1 MQPCAVARPPVPA
14 SPRWPQRCHH
24 KALAQLLARGHTRI
38 LLLAHTSPPWA
49 HSAHRRVPRHHHA
62 RCPLQTPPV
71 TSHAVTPRRSRL
83 QARRQGC
90 AARQNPGYNA
100 WCRASVSLHHPKAI
114 LLVPLAT
121 ASEQKPARSRPLLS
135 VPPAQLV
142 TAQAGLESGPRPQQV
157 TRAVTQPAPATL
169 CHPQRCC
176 QEPASPRALE
186 LVAPPGRVPCPATAV
201 SPRRPTH
208 PLRTT
213 MKSITFQPLRR

>member
-1 MQPCAVARPPVPA
+1 MQPCAVAHPPVPA

-24 KALAQLLARGHTRI
+24 KALAQLLAHGHTRI
-38 LLLAHTSPPWA
+38 FLPTHTSPPWA
-49 HSAHRRVPRHHHA
+49 RSAHRRVPRHHHA
-62 RCPLQTPPV
+62 RCPLKTPSA
-71 TSHAVTPRRSRL
+71 TSHAVTPCRSRL

-90 AARQNPGYNA
+90 AAQQNPGYNA
-100 WCRASVSLHHPKAI
+100 WCRASVSLHHPDAI
-114 LLVPLAT
+114 LLKSPT
-121 ASEQKPARSRPLLS
+121 RSRPLLS

-142 TAQAGLESGPRPQQV
+142 MAQAGLESGPRPQQV
-157 TRAVTQPAPATL
+157 TQAVTQPAPATL
-169 CHPQRCC
+169 RHPQHCC

-186 LVAPPGRVPCPATAV
+186 LVAPPGRAPCPSTAV